1 MPGPA
6 AALLSLALQPALAC
20 AGEACHRR
28 DTERLEVL
36 PGCTQTAPGA
46 LAPSADARARLRL
59 DENGLA
65 ALQAGS
71 QCYYLRRDGTHLP
84 VIHLRQRPG
93 LLRPRLGPRAWTAG
107 SATTPPLQPALAAR
121 FDGGFP
127 FRNGSAGVC
136 DGCREGAADAG
147 GHTDIVGGTRLR
159 IDRQGNAL
167 PDSP

>member
-1 MPGPA
+1 M
-6 AALLSLALQPALAC
+6 
-20 AGEACHRR
+20 
-28 DTERLEVL
+28 
-36 PGCTQTAPGA
+36 
-46 LAPSADARARLRL
+46 

-65 ALQAGS
+65 ALQAGC
-71 QCYYLRRDGTHLP
+71 QGYYLRRNGTHLP
-84 VIHLRQRPG
+84 VITCDNGPDYFAQG
-93 LLRPRLGPRAWTAG
+93 LVLARVDGRIGYCA
-107 SATTPPLQPALAAR
+107 PLQPALTAC

-127 FRNGSAGVC
+127 FRNGSVEVC

>member
-1 MPGPA
+1 MA
-6 AALLSLALQPALAC
+6 S
-20 AGEACHRR
+20 
-28 DTERLEVL
+28 
-36 PGCTQTAPGA
+36 
-46 LAPSADARARLRL
+46 
-59 DENGLA
+59 
-65 ALQAGS
+65 
-71 QCYYLRRDGTHLP
+71 
-84 VIHLRQRPG
+84 
-93 LLRPRLGPRAWTAG
+93 G

-127 FRNGSAGVC
+127 FRNGSVEVC